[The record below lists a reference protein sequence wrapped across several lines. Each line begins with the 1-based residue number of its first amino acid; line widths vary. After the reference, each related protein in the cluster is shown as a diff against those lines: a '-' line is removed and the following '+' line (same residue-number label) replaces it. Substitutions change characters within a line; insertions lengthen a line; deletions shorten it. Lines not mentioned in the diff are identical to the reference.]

1 MPIHLAS
8 ENHKNVRP
16 VRTMYAISVDSGQ
29 KQDSRFT
36 LQVLR

>member
-1 MPIHLAS
+1 MPIHLDS
-8 ENHKNVRP
+8 VNHKKIRP
-16 VRTMYAISVDSGQ
+16 DRNMYAISVDSGQ